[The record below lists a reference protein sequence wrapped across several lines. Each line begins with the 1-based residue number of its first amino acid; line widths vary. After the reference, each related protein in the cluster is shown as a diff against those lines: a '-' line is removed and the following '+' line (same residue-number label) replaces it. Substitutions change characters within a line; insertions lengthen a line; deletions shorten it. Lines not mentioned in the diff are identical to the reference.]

1 MKKLISMFLVLVMSG
16 CIAACGSTSTTKE
29 STPAANESIATNE
42 SKVEET
48 TVVSEVEKKEPVSV
62 SLFPSN
68 GNLTSG
74 TVGGWLGEY
83 FAENGIIL
91 DVWAYSKDKYNA
103 ILASGDFPD
112 VMFFPSN
119 ADFNVLIENGYLL
132 DLNEYMDQL
141 PAIKNNEEMQTA
153 IKFVQKYVT
162 SGTDKLG
169 VMATKVGALSPK
181 VNTGGCGININWEL
195 YEKIGCPEINCLE
208 DTIEVFKQM
217 QAEWPVSDTGVK
229 TYAMHLYSSADNGF
243 FAGANNVLKIMG
255 YTNSQLPYFL
265 APNTETEEFEYL
277 LEEDGVYKY
286 ALKYYNTLYKE
297 GLLDPDSITY
307 DRATVMSMV
316 EEGSTLAG
324 WPCVPA
330 YETAG
335 FMPIYF
341 EDMRIIFTGN
351 NTPYGGGKYIG
362 ISSKC
367 ENIDAALQLVNMFAD
382 PDCCFIIK
390 TGPEGELWEY
400 GTDGVPVLTD
410 EGFEYFNNS
419 VPADINGE
427 NFVNFNTPLVAN
439 TGFITS
445 FGKPYSAGGWPE
457 SIAVKLDTE
466 VANKWKEF
474 YNAEDFCILLGDDCV
489 TESFDD
495 DLDKFVDKV
504 SDEDELLF
512 AAAQDIIIEA
522 SWKMVYAETDADFE
536 KLWADAVAECE
547 ALGIKELSESRKEA
561 LLAAMEVRDSLK

>member
-112 VMFFPSN
+112 VMFFPSS

-351 NTPYGGGKYIG
+351 NTPYGAGKYIG